1 MSDASPD
8 YADKCEK
15 CGVAQSL
22 TVNVFRCKDGRW
34 LCEKC
39 LNESIDHEYGLDAHQ
54 RCLDLGW

>member
-1 MSDASPD
+1 MP
-8 YADKCEK
+8 KMLCQK

-22 TVNVFRCKDGRW
+22 TVGLFRLKVRYNDGRW